1 MMDALMHSTTFWVG
15 VAFAVFVIA
24 AFKPGKRILTQ
35 ALDGRIAKI
44 REEVEE
50 AQRLREEAQATL
62 ASYQRRQR
70 EAIQEAEQIIA
81 HAREEAG
88 RAKVRAEA
96 ELEESIARREQQAT
110 DKIAQA
116 EAAALEEIREK
127 AVDMAIDATARLLEK
142 KMAGKSG
149 EQAVADAIKDIP
161 NKLH

>member
-15 VAFAVFVIA
+15 VAFTVFVIA
-24 AFKPGKRILTQ
+24 AFKPGKRILSS
-35 ALDGRIAKI
+35 ALDAKIAKI

-50 AQRLREEAQATL
+50 AKRLREEAQATL

-81 HAREEAG
+81 HAREEAE
-88 RAKVRAEA
+88 RAKTRAEA

-110 DKIAQA
+110 NKIAQA
-116 EAAALEEIREK
+116 EAAALDEIREK
-127 AVDMAIDATARLLEK
+127 VVDMAIDATARLLEK
-142 KMAGKSG
+142 KMAGKAG
-149 EQAVADAIKDIP
+149 EQAVAEAIKDIP

>member
-1 MMDALMHSTTFWVG
+1 MDALMHSTTFWVA

-24 AFKPGKRILTQ
+24 AFKPGKRILGE

-81 HAREEAG
+81 HAREEAE
-88 RAKVRAEA
+88 RARANA
-96 ELEESIARREQQAT
+96 MTDLEDSITRREQQAAE
-110 DKIAQA
+110 KIAQA
-116 EAAALEEIREK
+116 EAAALDEIREK
-127 AVDMAIDATARLLEK
+127 AVDMAIEATARLLEK
-142 KMAGKSG
+142 KMAGEAG
-149 EQAVADAIKDIP
+149 EKFVASAIKDIP

>member
-1 MMDALMHSTTFWVG
+1 MGALLHSTTFWVG
-15 VAFAVFVIA
+15 VAFVVFVIA
-24 AFKPGKRILTQ
+24 TFKPGKRILAQ
-35 ALDGRIAKI
+35 ALDAKIAKI

-88 RAKVRAEA
+88 RAKVKAEA
-96 ELEESIARREQQAT
+96 ELEESISRREQQAT

-116 EAAALEEIREK
+116 EATAIEEIREK
-127 AVDMAIDATARLLEK
+127 AVDMAIDATARLLKK
-142 KMAGKSG
+142 KMTGKAG
-149 EQAVADAIKDIP
+149 EQSIAAATKDIP

>member
-1 MMDALMHSTTFWVG
+1 MIDALMHNPTFWVG
-15 VAFAVFVIA
+15 VAFVVFVILT
-24 AFKPGKRILTQ
+24 FKPGKRILTQ
-35 ALDGRIAKI
+35 ALDAKI
-44 REEVEE
+44 LKIRAEVEE

-88 RAKVRAEA
+88 RAKVKAEA
-96 ELEESIARREQQAT
+96 ELEESISRREQQAT

-116 EAAALEEIREK
+116 EAAAIEEIREK

-142 KMAGKSG
+142 KMTGKAG
-149 EQAVADAIKDIP
+149 EQSIADATKDIP

>member
-1 MMDALMHSTTFWVG
+1 MDALIHSTTFWVG
-15 VAFAVFVIA
+15 VAFAIFVIA
-24 AFKPGKRILTQ
+24 TFKPGKRILTG

-81 HAREEAG
+81 HAREEAE
-88 RAKVRAEA
+88 RSKAKAEV

-142 KMAGKSG
+142 KMAGEAG
-149 EQAVADAIKDIP
+149 EQSVADAIKDIP

>member
-1 MMDALMHSTTFWVG
+1 MDALMHSTTFWVA

-24 AFKPGKRILTQ
+24 AFKPGKRILGE

-81 HAREEAG
+81 HAREEAE
-88 RAKVRAEA
+88 RARANA
-96 ELEESIARREQQAT
+96 MTDLEDSIARREQQAAV
-110 DKIAQA
+110 KIAQA
-116 EAAALEEIREK
+116 EAAALDEIREK
-127 AVDMAIDATARLLEK
+127 AVDMAIEATARLLEK
-142 KMAGKSG
+142 KMAGEAG
-149 EQAVADAIKDIP
+149 EKLVASAIKDMP

>member
-1 MMDALMHSTTFWVG
+1 MDALMHSTTFWVA
-15 VAFAVFVIA
+15 VAFSVFVIA
-24 AFKPGKRILTQ
+24 AFKPGKRILGE

-81 HAREEAG
+81 HAREEAE
-88 RAKVRAEA
+88 RARTNAMTDLEA
-96 ELEESIARREQQAT
+96 SITRREQQAAE
-110 DKIAQA
+110 KIAQA
-116 EAAALEEIREK
+116 EAAALDEIREK
-127 AVDMAIDATARLLEK
+127 AVDMAIEATARLLEK
-142 KMAGKSG
+142 KMAGEAG
-149 EQAVADAIKDIP
+149 EKFVASAIKDIP

>member
-1 MMDALMHSTTFWVG
+1 MDALMHSTTFWVA

-24 AFKPGKRILTQ
+24 AFKPGKRILGE

-50 AQRLREEAQATL
+50 AQRLREEAQAAL

-81 HAREEAG
+81 HAREEAE
-88 RAKVRAEA
+88 RARANA
-96 ELEESIARREQQAT
+96 MTDLEDSISRREQQAAV
-110 DKIAQA
+110 KIAQA
-116 EAAALEEIREK
+116 EAAALDEIREK
-127 AVDMAIDATARLLEK
+127 AVDMAIEATARLLEK
-142 KMAGKSG
+142 KMAGEAG
-149 EQAVADAIKDIP
+149 EKLVASAIKDMP

>member
-1 MMDALMHSTTFWVG
+1 MMEALIHSTTFWVG
-15 VAFAVFVIA
+15 VAFAIFVIA
-24 AFKPGKRILTQ
+24 VFKPGRRVLTQ
-35 ALDGRIAKI
+35 ALDGRIANI
-44 REEVEE
+44 RGEVEE
-50 AQRLREEAQATL
+50 AQRLREEAQAML

-81 HAREEAG
+81 HAREEAE
-88 RAKVRAEA
+88 RSKAQAEA
-96 ELEESIARREQQAT
+96 ELEASVARRERQAA

-127 AVDMAIDATARLLEK
+127 AVDMAIDATARLLEE

>member
-1 MMDALMHSTTFWVG
+1 MDALMHSTTFWVA
-15 VAFAVFVIA
+15 VAFSVFVIA
-24 AFKPGKRILTQ
+24 AFKPGKRILGE

-81 HAREEAG
+81 HAREEAE
-88 RAKVRAEA
+88 RARANA
-96 ELEESIARREQQAT
+96 MTDLETSITRREQQAAE
-110 DKIAQA
+110 KIAQA
-116 EAAALEEIREK
+116 EAAALDEIREK
-127 AVDMAIDATARLLEK
+127 AVDMAIEATARLLEK
-142 KMAGKSG
+142 KMAGEAG
-149 EQAVADAIKDIP
+149 EKFVASAIKDIP

>member
-1 MMDALMHSTTFWVG
+1 MMEALIHSTTFWVG
-15 VAFAVFVIA
+15 VAFAIFVIA
-24 AFKPGKRILTQ
+24 VFKPGRRILTQ

-44 REEVEE
+44 RLEVEE
-50 AQRLREEAQATL
+50 AQRLREEAQAML

-81 HAREEAG
+81 HAREEAE
-88 RAKVRAEA
+88 RSKAQAEA
-96 ELEESIARREQQAT
+96 ELEASVARRERQAA

-142 KMAGKSG
+142 KMAGKAG

-161 NKLH
+161 SKLH

>member
-1 MMDALMHSTTFWVG
+1 MIDALMHNPTFWVG
-15 VAFAVFVIA
+15 VAFVVFVILT
-24 AFKPGKRILTQ
+24 FKPGKRILIQ
-35 ALDGRIAKI
+35 ALDAKI
-44 REEVEE
+44 LKIRAEVEE

-88 RAKVRAEA
+88 RAKVKAEA
-96 ELEESIARREQQAT
+96 ELEESISRREQQAT

-116 EAAALEEIREK
+116 EAAAIEEIREK

-142 KMAGKSG
+142 KMTGKAG
-149 EQAVADAIKDIP
+149 EQSIADATKDIP
-161 NKLH
+161 KKLH

>member
-1 MMDALMHSTTFWVG
+1 MMEALIHSTTFWVG
-15 VAFAVFVIA
+15 VAFAIFVIA
-24 AFKPGKRILTQ
+24 VFKPGRRVLTQ

-50 AQRLREEAQATL
+50 AQRLREEAQAML

-81 HAREEAG
+81 HAREEAE
-88 RAKVRAEA
+88 RSKAQAEA
-96 ELEESIARREQQAT
+96 ELEASVARRERQAA

-116 EAAALEEIREK
+116 EAAALDEIREK

-142 KMAGKSG
+142 KMAGKAG

-161 NKLH
+161 SKLH